1 MGKITLIPCDWRRWG
16 QRQAELRDEDK
27 VSGGA
32 ARAIWAQW
40 PAARA
45 TGQGKWWVM
54 ETQMSV
60 LTMSEHY
67 EPCEHSRADWE

>member
-45 TGQGKWWVM
+45 TGQWSGEMVGDGDTD
-54 ETQMSV
+54 ERSDNV
-60 LTMSEHY
+60 
-67 EPCEHSRADWE
+67 